1 MRRNRLKRQLRACF
15 RQSPVGGM
23 GVDILITPVAEWKRM
38 GDLYTDMQ
46 KGLERIMQQLQREAT
61 S

>member
-1 MRRNRLKRQLRACF
+1 
-15 RQSPVGGM
+15 M

>member
-1 MRRNRLKRQLRACF
+1 MKRQLRACF